1 MGFFRN
7 RRGPLIRA
15 NSSGEFFLRAMLLLA
30 VFAAV
35 AAAFWYQTEHSY
47 KEIRSRGSVYDQTE
61 TLTSAQQ
68 TALREFASAMRET
81 HGLKL
86 RVQVRNTPVVL
97 PAELD
102 TKTVFIGINPYTR
115 QVLVEFPPLLR
126 KALGAEYMY
135 NLQNAYFTPY
145 FEKNQWQLGLATALQ
160 KLWDD
165 MGGQ

>member
-7 RRGPLIRA
+7 KRGPLIRA
-15 NSSGEFFLRAMLLLA
+15 KSSGEFFLRAMLLIA
-30 VFAAV
+30 VFV
-35 AAAFWYQTEHSY
+35 TVSVAFWYQTESSY
-47 KEIRSRGSVYDQTE
+47 KEIRSRGTVYDQTE
-61 TLTSAQQ
+61 TLTAAQKS
-68 TALREFASAMRET
+68 ALRDYAAALRET

-97 PAELD
+97 PDELD
-102 TKTVFIGINPYTR
+102 TKTVFIGLNPYTR

-135 NLQNAYFTPY
+135 RLQNEFFTPY
-145 FEKNQWQLGLATALQ
+145 FEKNQWQHGLASALQ

-165 MGGQ
+165 MGGN